1 MSELIVGGDVQ
12 PPVDVS
18 QCLTHK
24 LHVVVQ
30 VVLNMFAHFASR
42 NLKKKKKDLTHE
54 NIKVNVNVGK
64 LLYVPILFNTHN
76 EWQSMY

>member
-42 NLKKKKKDLTHE
+42 NLKKKDLTHE

>member
-42 NLKKKKKDLTHE
+42 NLKKNDLTHE
-54 NIKVNVNVGK
+54 NIKVNVNVGIN
-64 LLYVPILFNTHN
+64 VPILFNTHN

>member
-42 NLKKKKKDLTHE
+42 NLKKKKDLMHE